1 MKSTLMTVSRGKKR
15 NTCKNDQKIRTSY
28 RNIAEGKK
36 TSKNKLIT
44 GVHIN
49 IHILTS
55 LLDFQ
60 IQTNA
65 IRRGGGNTYLLLK
78 SQVYVCFDG

>member
-1 MKSTLMTVSRGKKR
+1 MTVSRGKKR

-49 IHILTS
+49 INILTS

-65 IRRGGGNTYLLLK
+65 IRRGENTYLLLK